1 MEVQRLKEEIDLMGK
16 SIDNL
21 LEKIVQINLRI
32 DSLEDTTKKIEENL
46 IHELH
51 ISAMPLI
58 NSSIDASKPELR
70 NYINMVVKEQIR
82 INS

>member
-1 MEVQRLKEEIDLMGK
+1 MEVQKIKDDVDIIAK
-16 SIDNL
+16 SIDSII
-21 LEKIVQINLRI
+21 EKIVQINLRI
-32 DSLEDTTKKIEENL
+32 DSLEENTKKIEENL

>member
-1 MEVQRLKEEIDLMGK
+1 MEIQKIREDINSLS
-16 SIDNL
+16 SIINNL
-21 LEKIVQINLRI
+21 LQKVADINLRI
-32 DSLEDTTKKIEENL
+32 DSIEENSKKIEESL